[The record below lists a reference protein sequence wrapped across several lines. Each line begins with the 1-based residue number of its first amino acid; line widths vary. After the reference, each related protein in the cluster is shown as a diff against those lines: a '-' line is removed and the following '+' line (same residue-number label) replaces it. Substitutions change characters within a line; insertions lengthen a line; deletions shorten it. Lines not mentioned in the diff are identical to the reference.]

1 MQFLYG
7 QINKVRLINI
17 ELLNSIKMKAEKET
31 LVERNQNL
39 ELRLEEV
46 YNNIKEVINK

>member
-1 MQFLYG
+1 
-7 QINKVRLINI
+7 
-17 ELLNSIKMKAEKET
+17 MKAEKET

-46 YNNIKEVINK
+46 YNNIKEVRNK